1 MKVAEFITNY
11 REAFGEAP
19 ELPIVFWYSDAAISE
34 VEKINGCFFKAM
46 KQVRDGRVVSLTVDT
61 IGCFGGKLYTGFAGV
76 SPHIPTFV
84 SLKERY
90 KKTPEMVLDFIES
103 LKIHRTGKRFLHFA
117 RVDKV
122 DSFDGKEG
130 LLFLATPDVLSGLV
144 TWACFDTN
152 APDTVVSMFG
162 SGCSSVVAQVVREN
176 RDGGYRSFIGFFDP
190 SVRPYFEADLLSLAI
205 PMSRFG
211 VMCRTMRDSCLF
223 GTHAWSRLK
232 ERINGGSL

>member
-122 DSFDGKEG
+122 DSFDGKE
-130 LLFLATPDVLSGLV
+130 
-144 TWACFDTN
+144 ACFSWPRPMCFRDWSHG
-152 APDTVVSMFG
+152 PVSTPTPPTRW
-162 SGCSSVVAQVVREN
+162 C
-176 RDGGYRSFIGFFDP
+176 P
-190 SVRPYFEADLLSLAI
+190 CSVRGAAPSWRRWCAKTGTGATVPLS
-205 PMSRFG
+205 
-211 VMCRTMRDSCLF
+211 DSL
-223 GTHAWSRLK
+223 TPLSALTLR
-232 ERINGGSL
+232 RIC